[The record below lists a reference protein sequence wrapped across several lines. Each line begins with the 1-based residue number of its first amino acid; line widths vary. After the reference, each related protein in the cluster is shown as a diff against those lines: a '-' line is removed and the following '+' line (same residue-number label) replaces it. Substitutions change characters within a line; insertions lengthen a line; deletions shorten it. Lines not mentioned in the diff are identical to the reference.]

1 MSKDN
6 HQCVGK
12 SIVLSRDYTV
22 DLVDWGERHDLLAK
36 LPEIFDWFEAQ
47 LSQDRGSASSV
58 PRDGVRR

>member
-47 LSQDRGSASSV
+47 LSQIEAQLPACLGT
-58 PRDGVRR
+58 G